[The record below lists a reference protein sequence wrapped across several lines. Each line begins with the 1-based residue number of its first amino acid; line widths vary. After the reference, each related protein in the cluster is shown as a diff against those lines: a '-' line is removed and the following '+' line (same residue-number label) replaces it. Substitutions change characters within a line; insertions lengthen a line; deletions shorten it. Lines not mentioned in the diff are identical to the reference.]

1 MLLFKFR
8 DILRATLPVRSGNEG
23 WIGVNPRGDDYHVVV
38 PVDVQISRG
47 VMACNRPT
55 DGTPFG
61 GYVGWRYF
69 RCSPYECEGQGE
81 NRFRQEQ
88 ARKNAYDLIDY
99 LTRHAIAA
107 ELSLETCD
115 QGLNLDSSIDPE
127 SSPFP
132 SSLMKEPWSR
142 ARCEKFLLAT
152 RGDVSITAPIPIEGE
167 RPCSKLQRTSE
178 KIHCSGCAKSWAGIS
193 EFLREPAVRLK
204 GYRACTE
211 DFRMGIYVF
220 DHVCGASVE
229 IPVARF
235 VRPRFMGKSLIG
247 SHACPGLCYYEHSL
261 AECSAVCEGSCYRK
275 IAGKLISRKKG

>member
-99 LTRHAIAA
+99 LTRHGIVA
-107 ELSLETCD
+107 ELSMETCD
-115 QGLNLDSSIDPE
+115 QGLNLDSSTDPE

-142 ARCEKFLLAT
+142 ARCEKFHPDT
-152 RGDVSITAPIPIEGE
+152 REDVSITAPIPIEGE
-167 RPCSKLQRTSE
+167 RPCKFIAPVVRSHGPEYLNSSASLPRGLKVIGHVQ
-178 KIHCSGCAKSWAGIS
+178 KIS
-193 EFLREPAVRLK
+193 EWASTFLIMFAEPRL
-204 GYRACTE
+204 RSLL
-211 DFRMGIYVF
+211 
-220 DHVCGASVE
+220 HAS
-229 IPVARF
+229 F
-235 VRPRFMGKSLIG
+235 V
-247 SHACPGLCYYEHSL
+247 L
-261 AECSAVCEGSCYRK
+261 ASWEK
-275 IAGKLISRKKG
+275 P